1 MPLKIENRPID
12 PDAIDVKSVYQESP
26 PSNPPDKLRPSLPD
40 QQQPQDQG
48 NQINTDPCSEHC
60 PDEHDIREICQT
72 PPEVSS
78 CDACEWKA
86 YENYLLW
93 GWTQKYWP
101 SQDGTEKSWTTL
113 EDAKSAC
120 LSLPENECG
129 GVLKMDDKYFVRKQR
144 NCFTKNKER
153 SPQSKFRDPILR
165 PKNFSKLRKHFEAR

>member
-1 MPLKIENRPID
+1 MSEFFSEPTFRRCGATNVLKLMPLKIENRPID
-12 PDAIDVKSVYQESP
+12 PDAIDVKPVDQESP
-26 PSNPPDKLRPSLPD
+26 PSNPPDKLRPSR
-40 QQQPQDQG
+40 QPQDQG

-101 SQDGTEKSWTTL
+101 SKDGTEKSWTTL

-129 GVLKMDDKYFVRKQR
+129 GVLQMDNTYFVRKQR
-144 NCFTKNKER
+144 NCFTENKER
-153 SPQSKFRDPILR
+153 SFQ
-165 PKNFSKLRKHFEAR
+165 